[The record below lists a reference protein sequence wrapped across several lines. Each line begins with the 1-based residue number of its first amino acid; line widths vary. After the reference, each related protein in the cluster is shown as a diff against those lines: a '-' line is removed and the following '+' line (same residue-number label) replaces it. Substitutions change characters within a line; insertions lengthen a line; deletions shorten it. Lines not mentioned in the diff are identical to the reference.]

1 MKKDVKTEVESKEE
15 QSIKSIKKVVLS
27 PLQDIKSNTIH
38 THTKTCSAINKR
50 LSITSNNF
58 KKIIPNTNN
67 SNTVNSDIMNKISK
81 TEMKISSLERSTNS
95 KFKEIVEQITHLS
108 NQITN
113 QKEGSRTSRNLKL
126 NIISDPFS
134 QDNQLL
140 LSKGSI
146 IMNNENNT
154 LYHQRN
160 ISINTKSRT
169 IRKLRLNSESNQTG
183 SNHFSPLS
191 LLINNEPKYKPTD
204 ECNKLLNNIE
214 PYLIKQFEQ

>member
-1 MKKDVKTEVESKEE
+1 
-15 QSIKSIKKVVLS
+15 
-27 PLQDIKSNTIH
+27 
-38 THTKTCSAINKR
+38 
-50 LSITSNNF
+50 
-58 KKIIPNTNN
+58 
-67 SNTVNSDIMNKISK
+67 
-81 TEMKISSLERSTNS
+81 
-95 KFKEIVEQITHLS
+95 
-108 NQITN
+108 
-113 QKEGSRTSRNLKL
+113 
-126 NIISDPFS
+126 
-134 QDNQLL
+134 
-140 LSKGSI
+140 
-146 IMNNENNT
+146 MNNENNT